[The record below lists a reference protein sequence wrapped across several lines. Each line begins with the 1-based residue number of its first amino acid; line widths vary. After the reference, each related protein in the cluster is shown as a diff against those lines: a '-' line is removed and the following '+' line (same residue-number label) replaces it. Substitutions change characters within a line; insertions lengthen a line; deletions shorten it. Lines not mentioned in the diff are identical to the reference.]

1 MASLVTA
8 VLAHQGNWD
17 EILMF
22 AVPILIAVGAV
33 RWAERRNRERS
44 EAEEA
49 GASVRSPGGSDDD
62 AE

>member
-1 MASLVTA
+1 MASLVTG

-22 AVPILIAVGAV
+22 AAPILLAVGAV

-44 EAEEA
+44 DAEEA
-49 GASVRSPGGSDDD
+49 GASVSSPSARDDD